1 MKCPE
6 DNCHFQFYE
15 TKDGIAEWTIHRI
28 LMHPKSQEELRE
40 EAFRSSN
47 LGTKIASIEK
57 NMETKNYEPNK

>member
-1 MKCPE
+1 MNCPE
-6 DNCHFQFYE
+6 DNCSFQFLE

-40 EAFRSSN
+40 EDFRSSE
-47 LGTKIASIEK
+47 LGIKIASIEK